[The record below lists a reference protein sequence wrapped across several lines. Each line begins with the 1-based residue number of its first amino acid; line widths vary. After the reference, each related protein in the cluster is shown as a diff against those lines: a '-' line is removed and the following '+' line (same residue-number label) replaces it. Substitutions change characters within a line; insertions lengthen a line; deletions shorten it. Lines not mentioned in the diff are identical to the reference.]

1 MNELAM
7 SEFRR
12 QAGEY
17 VNQTHY
23 AGKTFVL
30 TKGDKRVAALVP
42 VTVLDR
48 LAELESLHG
57 QTTMPLPMADQPPAT
72 EEE

>member
-1 MNELAM
+1 METLAM

-23 AGKTFVL
+23 VGKTFVL
-30 TKGDKRVAALVP
+30 TKGEKRVAALVP
-42 VTVLDR
+42 IKVLDR
-48 LAELESLHG
+48 LAELEAFYD
-57 QTTMPLPMADQPPAT
+57 QTTRLSPEVDGELANR
-72 EEE
+72 EE

>member
-1 MNELAM
+1 METLAM

-30 TKGDKRVAALVP
+30 TKGEKRVAALVP
-42 VTVLDR
+42 ITVIDR
-48 LAELESLHG
+48 LAELETFH
-57 QTTMPLPMADQPPAT
+57 QQMTRVVPAAADEPDS
-72 EEE
+72 ESM